1 MIEDRTATIT
11 WGDPMLGAQ
20 AALTMSGLD
29 YLLSLKAGAYP
40 PAPIARTLNM
50 DLVEVENGRA
60 VFTALPTEYM
70 YNPIGVVH
78 GGYAS
83 TVLDAAMGC
92 AVHSTLPV
100 GMAYSTSQLSINLVR
115 PITLSVGLLSCE
127 GKVIHSGRMIATAE
141 ARLVDAT
148 GKLYAHAT
156 TTCAIFPVQRG

>member
-29 YLLSLKAGAYP
+29 YLLALKAGQYP

-50 DLVEVENGRA
+50 ELVEIENGRV

-100 GMAYSTSQLSINLVR
+100 GMAYSTSQLNIHLVR
-115 PITLSVGLLSCE
+115 AITLAIGILTCE
-127 GKVIHSGRMIATAE
+127 GKVVHSGRMIATAE
-141 ARLVDAT
+141 ARLVDAN

>member
-1 MIEDRTATIT
+1 MSDNRTVTLQ
-11 WGDPMLGAQ
+11 WEDPMIGAQ
-20 AALTMSGLD
+20 AALTMSGLE
-29 YLLSLKAGAYP
+29 YLLALKAGKYP

-50 DLVEVENGRA
+50 DLIEVSHGRA

-70 YNPIGVVH
+70 YNPIGLVH

-100 GMAYSTSQLSINLVR
+100 GMAYSTSQLGIHLVR
-115 PITLSVGLLSCE
+115 PITLAVGLLTCE
-127 GKVIHSGRMIATAE
+127 GTVVHSGRMIVTAE
-141 ARLVDAT
+141 ARLLDAK

-156 TTCAIFPVQRG
+156 TTCAIFPIQRD